1 MRLNVLDFENF
12 RGFERESF
20 KFHPQ
25 FNLIIGENAAG
36 KTTVLEA
43 AAVAIGSWLIGFQ
56 GGETRNIREG
66 DVRYVV
72 DSVETRVRHLPQY
85 PVVISAVGQV
95 GDSDEPVTEYIHWRR
110 ELNGPKR
117 KTTQGD
123 LAHLK
128 AVANRYEADLVMGA
142 RPTLPVIRYFSAGRL
157 WEAGRPTSKSKE
169 LDTGYRDPVDD
180 WLQNLRSPLFGYQGS
195 MDRGTSSKNLLRWLV
210 EERRIEIDEERESS
224 HLRAIYEA
232 IGSMI
237 PELESVSV
245 NIRLRDL
252 LLRYKDGKSVAFS
265 DLSDGYR
272 NAVAMVADLTIRMV
286 TLNPHFGAMAAQ
298 MTPGVVLIDEL
309 DLHLHPKWQRR
320 VVEDLRHTFPRVQFI
335 CTTHSPFIV
344 QSLRSGEELTVLG
357 GQATIDV
364 ANMTIREVAQGLMG
378 VDESDTSRRYGDMK
392 DTARGLLEELEEKK
406 PLAGEALAEFERK
419 LAEAT
424 GPYADN
430 PAYQAFLEMKLA
442 FGTDE

>member
-1 MRLNVLDFENF
+1 MRLNELEIQNF
-12 RGFERESF
+12 RGIERRSF
-20 KFHPQ
+20 RFHPR
-25 FNLIIGENAAG
+25 FNLIIGENATG

-43 AAVAIGSWLIGFQ
+43 AAVAVASWLAGFQ
-56 GGETRNIREG
+56 GVETRNIRES

-72 DSVETRVRHLPQY
+72 DSVETRLRHLPQY
-85 PVVISAVGQV
+85 PVVIAAQGQV
-95 GDSDEPVTEYIHWRR
+95 GEIDEPVTEHVRWRR
-110 ELNGPKR
+110 ELKGAKR
-117 KTTQGD
+117 KTTQTD

-128 AVANRYEADLVMGA
+128 AVASRYEADLVSGA

-157 WEAGRPTSKSKE
+157 WEAGRPATKGEKY
-169 LDTGYRDPVDD
+169 DAVYRDIVDD
-180 WLQNLRSPLFGYQGS
+180 WLQGQRSPLSGYQGS
-195 MDRGTSSKNLLRWLV
+195 MDRGNSSKNLLRWLM
-210 EERRIEIDEERESS
+210 EERRIEIDEETESS
-224 HLRAIYEA
+224 HLRAIYGA
-232 IGSMI
+232 IRSMI

-252 LLRYKDGKSVAFS
+252 LLRYGDGRSVAFS

-272 NAVAMVADLTIRMV
+272 NVVAMVTDLTIRMV
-286 TLNPHFGAMAAQ
+286 TLNPHFALLAAQ
-298 MTPGVVLIDEL
+298 RTPGVVMIDEL

-320 VVEDLRHTFPRVQFI
+320 VVEDLRRTFPLVQFI

-344 QSLRSGEELTVLG
+344 QSLRSGEELTVLD
-357 GQATIDV
+357 GQPTLDV

-378 VDESDTSRRYGDMK
+378 VDESDTSKRYGEMK
-392 DTARGLLEELEEKK
+392 ATARGLLEELEEKK
-406 PLAGEALAEFERK
+406 PLAGQALAEFERK

-442 FGTDE
+442 FGTDQ